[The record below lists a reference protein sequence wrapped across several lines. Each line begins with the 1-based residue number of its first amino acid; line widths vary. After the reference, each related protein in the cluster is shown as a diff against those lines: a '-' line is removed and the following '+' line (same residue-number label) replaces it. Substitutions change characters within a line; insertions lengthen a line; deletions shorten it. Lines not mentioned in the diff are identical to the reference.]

1 MDGSLENWAKELAG
15 EGDLIARLRD
25 GLIGEG
31 ALIEGP
37 FGPRR
42 LVYADYTASG
52 RALRQIEMFVMEQV
66 LPFYANSHTEAS
78 HCGAYSTRLREAAR
92 ASVSRMLGA
101 GSAHSVIFT
110 GSGATAAINRLVG
123 LLAITERIA
132 RGEAVTVII
141 GPYEHHSNLLP
152 WRESGARI
160 VEISEEKGGGPDQVQ
175 LTEALVDATS
185 RGFTVAAFSAASNVT
200 GIVSDVVGIT
210 RLVKAHGAIAIW
222 DYAAGA
228 PYLPMS
234 MVPADDAAID
244 AIVFSPHKFI
254 GGPGA
259 SGILALKNDI
269 VATTRPTLPGG
280 GTVSFVSPW
289 AHRYSDKIIARE
301 EAGTPNAIGDIRAAL
316 VLLVKQAVG
325 QSFISRRNRE
335 LRAMALKRWSNNQRL
350 EVLGGHI
357 EDALPVMSLRVRDGR
372 GRHVHHQ
379 LVTRMLSDHH
389 GIQARGGCACA
400 GPYAHRLLGIDEA
413 ASRDLAVAIDAGMEM
428 EKPGWMRLNF
438 SYLLSDEKA
447 RFIIDAVDDLASNAA
462 DLACD
467 YRPDPATARFAASR
481 ESSVAA

>member
-1 MDGSLENWAKELAG
+1 MDGILETWARTLG
-15 EGDLIARLRD
+15 EAGDLIGRLRE

-31 ALIEGP
+31 ALIDGP
-37 FGPRR
+37 HGPRR

-92 ASVSRMLGA
+92 ASIARTLEA

-123 LLAITERIA
+123 LLAIPERIA

-152 WRESGARI
+152 WRESGAQI
-160 VEISEEKGGGPDQVQ
+160 VEIAEQHGGGPDKAD
-175 LTEALVDATS
+175 LEAALVDATS

-200 GIVSDVVGIT
+200 GIVSDVVGVT

-269 VATTRPTLPGG
+269 VATARPTLPGG

-289 AHRYSDKIIARE
+289 AHRYSDRIIARE
-301 EAGTPNAIGDIRAAL
+301 EAGTPNGIGDIRAAL
-316 VLLVKQAVG
+316 VLLVKEAVG
-325 QSFISRRNRE
+325 QSFITRRNRE
-335 LRAMALKRWSNNQRL
+335 LREMALKRWLNNPRL
-350 EVLGGHI
+350 DVLGRQTA
-357 EDALPVMSLRVRDGR
+357 EALPVVSLRVRDGR
-372 GRHVHHQ
+372 GGHVHHQ

-413 ASRDLAVAIDAGMEM
+413 ASRDLAAAIDAGMEM
-428 EKPGWMRLNF
+428 EKPGWVRLNF

-447 RFIIDAVDDLASNAA
+447 RLIIDAVDELASKAA
-462 DLACD
+462 DLAAD
-467 YRPDPATARFAASR
+467 YRSDPATARFVAGR